1 LNIFIALLLGLI
13 QGLAEFL
20 PISSSGH
27 LVLLS
32 NLFGLESPEESN
44 LFFDV
49 LLHFGTLVAV
59 FIVYRK
65 DIFDMIREF
74 FAWIGEMFRGS
85 RRKSGGQTEVPPA
98 RRLIF
103 LLVVATLPLLLVLPI
118 EDLLES
124 MRTRP
129 ALVGAA
135 LILTGLIL
143 FWSDKMKKGRK
154 TERSATWLDALFVG
168 VCQAIAATPGIS
180 RSGTTISAGLFSGFD
195 RKFAI
200 RFSFLMSVPTVLAAT
215 VLTLADAIKEGIDT
229 SMIPIYLAGMITAG
243 ISGYFAIRF
252 LKYITS
258 KGKFGYFA
266 YYCWA
271 VGAVTIIVSIAA

>member
-1 LNIFIALLLGLI
+1 MNIFIALLLGLI

-27 LVLLS
+27 LVLFS

-65 DIFDMIREF
+65 DIADMVREF
-74 FAWIGEMFRGS
+74 FAWIGDMYKGG
-85 RRKSGGQTEVPPA
+85 RRIGGEQTTVPPA

-103 LLVVATLPLLLVLPI
+103 LLVVATLPLLLILPV

-143 FWSDKMKKGRK
+143 FLSDKIKNGRK

-168 VCQAIAATPGIS
+168 VCQAIAAVPGVS

-200 RFSFLMSVPTVLAAT
+200 RFSFLMSIPTVLAAT
-215 VLTLADAIKEGIDT
+215 LLTFIDAVKAGIDV
-229 SMIPIYLAGMITAG
+229 SMIPVYLAGMVTAG
-243 ISGYFAIRF
+243 VSGYFAIRF
-252 LKYITS
+252 LRYITS
-258 KGKFGYFA
+258 KGKFGFFA

-271 VGAVTIIVSIAA
+271 VGVVTIIVAVAA